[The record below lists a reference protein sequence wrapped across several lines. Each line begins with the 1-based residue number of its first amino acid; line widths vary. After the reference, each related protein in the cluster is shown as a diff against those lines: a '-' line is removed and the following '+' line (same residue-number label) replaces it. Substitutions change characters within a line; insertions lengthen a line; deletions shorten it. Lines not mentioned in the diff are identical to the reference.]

1 VDRGVEG
8 GGQHMYESLKQQ
20 FPSREPYLA
29 WDSSERCE
37 MAPWNVSWPFG
48 DSASD
53 LPDSIAPAK
62 GGSDS
67 AFEVFIDGA
76 LTRIYNEAGGRSREN
91 RAIREACKAVLGEW
105 ACGWLIDSPS
115 LV

>member
-1 VDRGVEG
+1 
-8 GGQHMYESLKQQ
+8 
-20 FPSREPYLA
+20 
-29 WDSSERCE
+29 
-37 MAPWNVSWPFG
+37 MAPWNVTWPFG
-48 DSASD
+48 DSNPD

-76 LTRIYNEAGGRSREN
+76 LTKIYNEASGRSKEN

-105 ACGWLIDSPS
+105 ACAFDQSSIGCVKVMMRRDGAAYITISS
-115 LV
+115 IHA